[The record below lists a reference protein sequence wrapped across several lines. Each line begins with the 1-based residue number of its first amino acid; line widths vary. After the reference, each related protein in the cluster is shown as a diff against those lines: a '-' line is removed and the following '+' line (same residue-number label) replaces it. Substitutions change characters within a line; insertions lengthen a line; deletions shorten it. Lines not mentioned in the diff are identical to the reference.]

1 MGGYKGSCGRRG
13 ARGMKCRQEVNGTET
28 VPCGGGEA
36 TIRRGKF
43 VWLVGVSGGGRKSEK
58 GTSEKFGLVY

>member
-1 MGGYKGSCGRRG
+1 
-13 ARGMKCRQEVNGTET
+13 MKCRQEVNGTET
-28 VPCGGGEA
+28 VPCGVGEA